1 MTGCDICT
9 GNVSNAELWDIDTIL
24 FSWYGL
30 GNVSENRSIIHN
42 TVESSFLLSWL
53 IDRQDMLWLSVQW
66 TSRQYW
72 LQYDNLWQWGHV
84 WNLTCLK
91 IKIKWKK

>member
-1 MTGCDICT
+1 
-9 GNVSNAELWDIDTIL
+9 
-24 FSWYGL
+24 
-30 GNVSENRSIIHN
+30 
-42 TVESSFLLSWL
+42 L